1 MMGTSDLERWVKVS
15 AFLSREAQ
23 LVDQKRWTEW
33 LDLFDEQCEFW
44 VPAWDSDTVLT
55 KDPEQEASLIYYS
68 TRAGL
73 EDRVYRIENT
83 QAPSATPPPR
93 TSHLVS
99 AIDIGEARNGVVSAV
114 ANWVCHW
121 VWRREARSYFGR
133 YEYELR
139 EASGG
144 RAPFVIQKKKII
156 VNNDVIPTVLDIW
169 HI

>member
-1 MMGTSDLERWVKVS
+1 MGTSDVERLVKVS

-33 LDLFDEQCEFW
+33 LELFDEQCEFW
-44 VPAWDSDTVLT
+44 APAWDSDTVLT
-55 KDPEQEASLIYYS
+55 KDPEREVSLIYYQR
-68 TRAGL
+68 RAGL
-73 EDRVYRIENT
+73 EDRVYRIEHT
-83 QAPSATPPPR
+83 QAPSAVPPPR

-99 AIDIGEARNGVVSAV
+99 AIDIVEAHGGVVRVA

-121 VWRREARSYFGR
+121 IWQKDARTYFGR
-133 YEYELR
+133 YDYELR
-139 EASGG
+139 ETPGAL
-144 RAPFVIQKKKII
+144 ADFVIQKKRIV

>member
-1 MMGTSDLERWVKVS
+1 MGVIDLELWVKVS

-23 LVDQKRWTEW
+23 LVDQKRWSEW
-33 LDLFDEQCEFW
+33 LELFDEQCEFW

-55 KDPEQEASLIYYS
+55 NDPEQEASLIYYR

-73 EDRVYRIENT
+73 EDRVYRIEHT

-99 AIDIGEARNGVVSAV
+99 TVCIVEAQAGTVKAE

-121 VWRREARSYFGR
+121 VWRKEFRIYAGR
-133 YEYELR
+133 YDYELR
-139 EASGG
+139 ETPSN
-144 RAPFVIQKKKII
+144 RVPFVIQKKRVVVI
-156 VNNDVIPTVLDIW
+156 NDVIPTVMDIW